1 MNLCCFF
8 FFLLFF
14 FLVISGRTEV
24 TQFAQ
29 IYLML
34 GVKIGDNYLGTQ
46 HETFN
51 FGDCHIQYQ
60 VSKRHIYLIKV
71 KKIEILLHII

>member
-1 MNLCCFF
+1 
-8 FFLLFF
+8 
-14 FLVISGRTEV
+14 
-24 TQFAQ
+24 
-29 IYLML
+29 ML
-34 GVKIGDNYLGTQ
+34 GAKIGDNHLGTQ
-46 HETFN
+46 YETFN